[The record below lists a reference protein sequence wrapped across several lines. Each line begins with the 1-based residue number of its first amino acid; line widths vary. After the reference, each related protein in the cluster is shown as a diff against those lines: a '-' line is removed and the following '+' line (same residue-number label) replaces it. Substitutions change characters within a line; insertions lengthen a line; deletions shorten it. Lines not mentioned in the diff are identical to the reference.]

1 MAQTLPLGVGPWHN
15 QEWGKTRPARHIAPA
30 HDPAHGTPDSAMADH
45 DDGQLADVLDEDM
58 AAALATLSVRDIKA
72 RLRAAGVAPSVMA
85 ACVEKGELVALLVQ
99 AGTGDG
105 DGDGGGGGGGGG
117 GNNALLK
124 SMFGSAGALSA
135 EHEMKVMAMSVSELK
150 ELLRALDVDYK
161 GVTEKAEL
169 QELAVRGKRDVR
181 EVAGQDDVAEHL
193 LEC

>member
-1 MAQTLPLGVGPWHN
+1 
-15 QEWGKTRPARHIAPA
+15 
-30 HDPAHGTPDSAMADH
+30 MADH

-105 DGDGGGGGGGGG
+105 DGDGDGGLAGGGGGGGGG